1 MEDRVCTISIVVE
14 DREKSAEDVN
24 NLLSEY
30 GKYIT
35 ARLGLPR
42 HRKGISIITVVLEAD
57 NDILGA
63 LTGKLGQIEGLHVKS
78 ITI

>member
-1 MEDRVCTISIVVE
+1 MERICTISIVVE
-14 DREKSAEDVN
+14 DREKNAATVN

-30 GKYIT
+30 GRYIT

-42 HRKGISIITVVLEAD
+42 HRKGISIITVVLDAD
-57 NDILGA
+57 NDTIGS